1 MSGVDCRRSTPGLLW
16 RAWAFMLELWD
27 VLIRPS
33 SVFGLGVLVLAGF
46 VAGVIFWGGF
56 NTALEVDQHREILHQ
71 LSRDAR
77 QRVRRA
83 EIDHPFHQPLGRAR
97 ELPGLPRAAQLD
109 RQDRAQDAGLQGGL
123 GQIVRLPSIP
133 AKNSSTSGSSWR
145 CTNGRASR
153 PTNPWNAATAT
164 ARTPWTSPSS
174 RRAPP
179 WLTSASSSPA
189 RRPASIAT
197 RASRIICPTCAAF
210 PAGSDGVNVS
220 VGASRLRRSIRS
232 AFGPSKAIC
241 FGGSLDDNRNNS

>member
-1 MSGVDCRRSTPGLLW
+1 
-16 RAWAFMLELWD
+16 MLELWD

-56 NTALEVDQHREILHQ
+56 NTALEVTNTEKFCTGCHEM
-71 LSRDAR
+71 RDNVFAELKSTIHFTNRSGVRASCPDCHVPHNWTDKIAR
-77 QRVRRA
+77 KMQASKEVW
-83 EIDHPFHQPLGRAR
+83 GKS
-97 ELPGLPRAAQLD
+97 
-109 RQDRAQDAGLQGGL
+109 
-123 GQIVRLPSIP
+123 VRLSSTP

-145 CTNGRASR
+145 CTNGPASR
-153 PTNPWNAATAT
+153 PTISWNAATAT
-164 ARTPWTSPSS
+164 APSPWTSPSS

-197 RASRIICPTCAAF
+197 RASPIICPTCAAS

-220 VGASRLRRSIRS
+220 VGGFPASAIHPISLWAVEGDLFWRLAGRQ
-232 AFGPSKAIC
+232 
-241 FGGSLDDNRNNS
+241 